1 MRSNFAG
8 NIFFYPSKSTGNFHI
23 KFFTLC
29 KNIYGAVIKIHMY
42 HWIFAQDYLNYLK
55 DKAKHFDIS
64 NEESKS
70 ETNPVNQTAKKED
83 FVKNTMI
90 KIKIT
95 IVIWFQK
102 C

>member
-1 MRSNFAG
+1 
-8 NIFFYPSKSTGNFHI
+8 
-23 KFFTLC
+23 
-29 KNIYGAVIKIHMY
+29 MY